1 MNFHYTILDKHLC
14 IPGQTPVPI
23 RDNDYENLPSMAF
36 GERPVFTLD
45 FPVGTLAEGDE
56 LTIAIDLDLY
66 FYDQATGADA
76 PVLTAVRHVVTL
88 GEATANSIT
97 ETLTTRT
104 AAFRNAVNG
113 HVRPLSPKFGVYLK
127 HTENDIVTYLTL
139 CRTRCTITPVII
151 DANAVP
157 VELDVSVYYT
167 RDEIDAI
174 VRDMESALQRVWVAE
189 MRAGTAATNAETSA
203 KSASDFATLAE
214 SYTHGQTGVRDAEN
228 SDNGLFYKTKAEEAA
243 TAAGTAKTGAE
254 TARDQSA
261 IWTKGTD
268 EEVARLGGEHSA
280 KTFASN
286 ADQSATAANQAK
298 TDAQTAR
305 DQSGYLANGTDEQ
318 VAPLGVEHSA
328 KVWAE
333 QVSAIRSEILAVVSQ
348 HYVGVADNYGLT
360 IDGTAISFTW
370 RDPADN
376 DVVHWKRTRLIYKQ
390 GGFPANESDGV
401 VLLDNYVRNAHQIT
415 PFVFDM
421 LAVSDYYFALFTES
435 TAGVWNVGDDAPRF
449 TTDVLTW
456 GTIAMMSRAGTLLQY
471 PNMHIGSVVDIQTN
485 SLYPALRWKL
495 AHIDYKGAYERIED
509 FMLDNNRHHNSIWI
523 PNYLPC
529 LGDSQT
535 AVQIQF
541 DAPEKIYAPTWD
553 TVFINGKA
561 YYTVSGE
568 TYTQLV
574 AGDDYENGDNIA
586 EWQTTEGQTVY
597 TKNHDDRISSGCNSW
612 MMSNIRQGLNGRGSS
627 LWTPQNEYDVQSS
640 HSFYTTGWLAGFS
653 DGYLANV
660 MPVRNKTA
668 RNTVSAVSGGGGGGY
683 DMTLDKFWLPSM
695 KEVYN
700 TNINNIAEGYQ
711 FNYFKDVAT
720 TNADRIQVD
729 EGGTART
736 VWLRSAAASYTRSVY
751 SILTSGSYNSNYSA
765 SNATAF
771 LPTQCVA

>member
-14 IPGQTPVPI
+14 IPGQTPVSI
-23 RDNDYENLPSMAF
+23 RDNDYDNLPSMAF
-36 GERPVFTLD
+36 GERPDFTLD
-45 FPVGTLAEGDE
+45 FPTGTLAEGDE
-56 LTIAIDLDLY
+56 LTIAVDLDLY

-76 PVLTAVRHVVTL
+76 PVLAAVRHMVTAE
-88 GEATANSIT
+88 EATANSVT

-104 AAFRNAVNG
+104 AAFRNAVND

-127 HTENDIVTYLTL
+127 HTDNDIVTYLTL

-167 RDEIDAI
+167 RDKIDAI

-189 MRAGTAATNAETSA
+189 MRAGTAATDAESSAQNASG
-203 KSASDFATLAE
+203 SATLAE
-214 SYTHGQTGVRDAEN
+214 SYVHGQTGVRDGEN

-261 IWTKGTD
+261 TWTKGTD
-268 EEVARLGGEHSA
+268 EEVARLGGEKSA
-280 KTFASN
+280 KTFATE
-286 ADQSATAANQAK
+286 AGQSATSAGTAK
-298 TDAQTAR
+298 TGAETAR
-305 DQSGYLANGTDEQ
+305 DQAGYLSNGTDEQ

-360 IDGTAISFTW
+360 INGTAISFTW

-390 GGFPANESDGV
+390 GGFPANETDGV

-435 TAGVWNVGDDAPRF
+435 MAGVWNVGDDAPRF

-541 DAPEKIYAPTWD
+541 DAPEKTYAPTWD

-568 TYTQLV
+568 TYTQLS
-574 AGDDYENGDNIA
+574 AGTDYENGDSIA

-597 TKNHDDRISSGCNSW
+597 TKNHADRISSGCNSY
-612 MMSNIRQGLNGRGSS
+612 MMSNICQGLNGRGSS

-653 DGYLANV
+653 EGYLANV

-668 RNTVSAVSGGGGGGY
+668 RNTVSAISGGGGGGY
-683 DMTLDKFWLPSM
+683 DITLDTFWLPSM
-695 KEVYN
+695 KEIYN

-711 FNYFKDVAT
+711 FDYFKEVAT

-729 EGGTART
+729 EGGTARN
-736 VWLRSAAASYTRSVY
+736 VWMRSASVSNTRYVNH
-751 SILTSGSYNSNYSA
+751 ITTSGSNANSNA
-765 SNATAF
+765 SYAYAF
-771 LPTQCVA
+771 LPVQCVA

>member
-45 FPVGTLAEGDE
+45 FPAGTLAEGDE
-56 LTIAIDLDLY
+56 ITIAIDLDLY

-76 PVLTAVRHVVTL
+76 PVLAAVRHTITAT
-88 GEATANSIT
+88 EAGNNSVT

-104 AAFRNAVNG
+104 AAFRNVVNG
-113 HVRPLSPKFGVYLK
+113 HVQTLSPKFGVYLK
-127 HTENDIVTYLTL
+127 HTDNDIVTYLTL

-167 RDEIDAI
+167 RNEIDAI

-189 MRAGTAATNAETSA
+189 MRAGTAATNAESSA
-203 KSASDFATLAE
+203 QNAFGSAMLAE
-214 SYTHGQTGVRDAEN
+214 SYVHGQTGVRDGEN

-261 IWTKGTD
+261 TWTKGTD
-268 EEVARLGGEHSA
+268 EEVARLGGEKSA
-280 KTFASN
+280 KTFATE
-286 ADQSATAANQAK
+286 AGQSATAAGTAK
-298 TDAQTAR
+298 TGAETAR
-305 DQSGYLANGTDEQ
+305 DQAGYLSNGTDEQ

-390 GGFPANESDGV
+390 GGFPANETDGV

-541 DAPEKIYAPTWD
+541 DAPEKTYAPTWD

-568 TYTQLV
+568 TYTQLA
-574 AGDDYENGDNIA
+574 AGTDYENGDSIA

-597 TKNHDDRISSGCNSW
+597 TKNHVDRISSGCNSY

-653 DGYLANV
+653 EGYLANV

-668 RNTVSAVSGGGGGGY
+668 RNTVSAISGGGGGGY
-683 DMTLDKFWLPSM
+683 DITLDTFWLPSM
-695 KEVYN
+695 KEIYN

-711 FNYFKDVAT
+711 FDYFKEVAT

-729 EGGTART
+729 EGGTARL
-736 VWLRSAAASYTRSVY
+736 VWMRSATVSTTRYVY
-751 SILTSGSYNSNYSA
+751 SITTSGSNYNYNASSA
-765 SNATAF
+765 YAF
-771 LPTQCVA
+771 LPVQCVA

>member
-23 RDNDYENLPSMAF
+23 RDNDYDNLPSMAF

-45 FPVGTLAEGDE
+45 FPAGTLAEGDE

-76 PVLTAVRHVVTL
+76 PVLTAVRHVVTA

-189 MRAGTAATNAETSA
+189 MRAGTAATNAESSA
-203 KSASDFATLAE
+203 QNASDSATLAE
-214 SYTHGQTGVRDAEN
+214 SYTHGQTGVRDGEN

-261 IWTKGTD
+261 TWTKGTD

-328 KVWAE
+328 KGWAD

-360 IDGTAISFTW
+360 IDGTVISFTW

-529 LGDSQT
+529 LGESQT

-541 DAPEKIYAPTWD
+541 DAPEKSYAPTWD

-597 TKNHDDRISSGCNSW
+597 TKNHADRISSGCNSW

-668 RNTVSAVSGGGGGGY
+668 RNTVSAISGGGGGGY

-729 EGGTART
+729 EGGTARA
-736 VWLRSAAASYTRSVY
+736 VWLRSANVSYTRSVFN
-751 SILTSGSYNSNYSA
+751 ITTSGSSSNYYA
-765 SNATAF
+765 SNAYAF
-771 LPTQCVA
+771 LPAQCVA

>member
-23 RDNDYENLPSMAF
+23 RDNDYDNLPSMAF

-45 FPVGTLAEGDE
+45 FPAGTLAEGDE
-56 LTIAIDLDLY
+56 ITIAIDLDLY
-66 FYDQATGADA
+66 FYNQATGGDA
-76 PVLTAVRHVVTL
+76 PVLAAVRHVVTSE
-88 GEATANSIT
+88 EAAAGSV
-97 ETLTTRT
+97 EMTLSTRT
-104 AAFRNAVNG
+104 AAFRDAVNG
-113 HVRPLSPKFGVYLK
+113 QTRPLSPRLGVYQK
-127 HTENDIVTYLTL
+127 STADDVVTYATL
-139 CRTRCTITPVII
+139 CRACCIITPVVI
-151 DANAVP
+151 DVDAVP
-157 VELDVSVYYT
+157 IDLDISHYYT

-174 VRDMESALQRVWVAE
+174 VRDMESALQRVWIAE
-189 MRAGTAATNAETSA
+189 MRAGTAATEAEAARSAAVTAKTEAETARDGAVTA
-203 KSASDFATLAE
+203 KTEAE
-214 SYTHGQTGVRDAEN
+214 TARDGAVTAETGAETARDGAV
-228 SDNGLFYKTKAEEAA
+228 
-243 TAAGTAKTGAE
+243 TAKTGAE
-254 TARDQSA
+254 TARDGA
-261 IWTKGTD
+261 VT
-268 EEVARLGGEHSA
+268 A
-280 KTFASN
+280 KT
-286 ADQSATAANQAK
+286 AAE
-298 TDAQTAR
+298 TAR
-305 DQSGYLANGTDEQ
+305 DQAGYLSNGTDEQ

-376 DVVHWKRTRLIYKQ
+376 DVVRWKRTRLIYKQ

-541 DAPEKIYAPTWD
+541 DAPEKTYAPTWD

-586 EWQTTEGQTVY
+586 EWQTTEGQPVY
-597 TKNHDDRISSGCNSW
+597 TMNHADRISSGCNSW
-612 MMSNIRQGLNGRGSS
+612 MMSIIRQGLNGRGSS

-695 KEVYN
+695 TEVYN

-729 EGGTART
+729 EGGTARY
-736 VWLRSAAASYTRSVY
+736 VWLRSAYASNTRIVNN
-751 SILTSGSYNSNYSA
+751 INTSGSNTTTNASSA
-765 SNATAF
+765 NAF
-771 LPTQCVA
+771 LPAQCVA